1 MSDGLLNFKL
11 FVDTSLFDRATLR
24 YVQDLGLS
32 FPEAVRRSAR
42 LLNAELLRF
51 TPPKTQAQ
59 GRAAVARDI
68 GRAMWLL
75 DPKKIHNP
83 ILAAA
88 VRDEEFDVVQAFI
101 NSLRHRGSGNILT
114 KQTLKHFS
122 PGLHQSARNNRGRVT
137 SRKRIMVIEGGEYRR
152 YVKEQQSHVGA
163 LKFGWAISG
172 RRLGVSIPNWVLGHS
187 ERQGEYLEIASP
199 TDPKIVMTN
208 KAPGVE
214 NNLTNSFVQR
224 MVDRRTVA
232 MTRDVE
238 QILAG
243 RISRYF

>member
-1 MSDGLLNFKL
+1 MSDGLLEFKFL
-11 FVDTSLFDRATLR
+11 VDTAQFDRATLR

-101 NSLRHRGSGNILT
+101 NSLRRRGAGGALA
-114 KQTLKHFS
+114 KHELRHFS

-137 SRKRIMVIEGGEYRR
+137 SRKRIMVIEGGEYKR
-152 YVKEQQSHVGA
+152 YVKDVQGHVGA

-187 ERQGEYLEIASP
+187 ERQGSYEEANSS

-214 NNLTNSFVQR
+214 NLGPGFIQR
-224 MVDRRTVA
+224 MIDRRTVA
-232 MTRDVE
+232 MARDTE
-238 QILAG
+238 RILAG
-243 RISRYF
+243 GGSRHF

>member
-1 MSDGLLNFKL
+1 MSDGALAFKAL
-11 FVDTSLFDRATLR
+11 VDTALFDRATLR
-24 YVQDLGLS
+24 YAQDLGLS
-32 FPEAVRRSAR
+32 FPKAVRQSAR

-59 GRAAVARDI
+59 GRKAVARDI

-75 DPKKIHNP
+75 DPKKIHNS

-88 VRDEEFDVVQAFI
+88 VRDGEHEVVEAFI
-101 NSLRHRGSGNILT
+101 NALRRRGKAGALGT
-114 KQTLKHFS
+114 HQLKHFS
-122 PGLHQSARNNRGRVT
+122 PSLHQSARNNRGRVT
-137 SRKRIMVIEGGEYRR
+137 SRKRIMVIEGPEYKR
-152 YVKEQQSHVGA
+152 YVKEVQSHVGA

-172 RRLGVSIPNWVLGHS
+172 RQLGVSIPAWVLGHS
-187 ERQGEYLEIASP
+187 ERQGSFQEVDSP
-199 TDPKIVMTN
+199 TNPKVVMTN

-214 NNLTNSFVQR
+214 NLGLGFIQR
-224 MVDRRTVA
+224 MIDRRTRA

-243 RISRYF
+243 RTSRYF